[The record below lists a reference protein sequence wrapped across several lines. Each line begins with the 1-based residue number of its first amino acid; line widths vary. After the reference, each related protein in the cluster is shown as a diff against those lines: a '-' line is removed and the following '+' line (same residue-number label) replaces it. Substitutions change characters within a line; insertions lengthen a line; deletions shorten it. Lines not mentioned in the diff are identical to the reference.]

1 MRNNWPRCERAQIYR
16 ELGFWK
22 SDGKKE
28 GLDIRRTKVQVLSFL
43 HVNSIIWGNYIYT
56 PSSSILPIGKDI

>member
-1 MRNNWPRCERAQIYR
+1 MRSNWLRCERAQICR

-28 GLDIRRTKVQVLSFL
+28 GLDIRRTKVQVLSLF
-43 HVNSIIWGNYIYT
+43 T
-56 PSSSILPIGKDI
+56 C